1 MSSLY
6 KLPPTLDLQ
15 FEDEV
20 SSDDSDAEDVD
31 NIEIS
36 SLGRKNIK
44 TQDPGDDNLLEET
57 DEDSNQE
64 VLDETNVN
72 EEAPEVKEEFR
83 LDYGSYEKIFI
94 SIRRTTFKMVEKVL
108 EYECKT
114 CDFRTANDANID
126 GHRCSQYKAKLFACS
141 KCDFKAT
148 CKSDMAQHIEK
159 HSRVPCIWCNTMFQ
173 SRTHLQQHNLLVHH
187 VRYTCQACCQ
197 GRVFRQLR

>member
-36 SLGRKNIK
+36 SLGMKNIK

-64 VLDETNVN
+64 VLDETNVKG
-72 EEAPEVKEEFR
+72 EAPEVKEEFR
-83 LDYGSYEKIFI
+83 LDYG
-94 SIRRTTFKMVEKVL
+94 T
-108 EYECKT
+108 
-114 CDFRTANDANID
+114 
-126 GHRCSQYKAKLFACS
+126 
-141 KCDFKAT
+141 
-148 CKSDMAQHIEK
+148 
-159 HSRVPCIWCNTMFQ
+159 
-173 SRTHLQQHNLLVHH
+173 
-187 VRYTCQACCQ
+187 
-197 GRVFRQLR
+197 